1 MQSEIDSL
9 KQRIIEL
16 EIKNAIIPEL
26 RKRVAKLKTENAE
39 IPELRKK
46 VVEVEARLVI
56 LKQRLLQ
63 NDNTPNDPKGN
74 NAPNDNT
81 SNFNLVTDYHKKLLK
96 DKEMNDFLNKIH
108 KKRIGN
114 DIR

>member
-1 MQSEIDSL
+1 MQSEINL
-9 KQRIIEL
+9 LRQYIVEL
-16 EIKNAIIPEL
+16 EVENAIISEL

-81 SNFNLVTDYHKKLLK
+81 SNFNLVTGHHGKSLE
-96 DKEMNDFLNKIH
+96 DKETDDFLNEVH
-108 KKRIGN
+108 KKRIGD

>member
-1 MQSEIDSL
+1 LRQYIV
-9 KQRIIEL
+9 EL
-16 EIKNAIIPEL
+16 EVENAIISEL
-26 RKRVAKLKTENAE
+26 RKRVAELEIENAKISE
-39 IPELRKK
+39 FRKK

-56 LKQRLLQ
+56 LEQRPLQ
-63 NDNTPNDPKGN
+63 NNNTPNDLKGN